1 MTARGEAVEN
11 EQGWAWEC
19 DPSRIWV
26 LGDMAAEHQ
35 VLVSGVM
42 DGLVDLA
49 SMGIDP
55 KTGSLYEDPAPM
67 RLRTYEDERL
77 MVWYQTIPHRR
88 RVYLKRV
95 NL

>member
-1 MTARGEAVEN
+1 
-11 EQGWAWEC
+11 
-19 DPSRIWV
+19 
-26 LGDMAAEHQ
+26 MAAEHQ
-35 VLVSGVM
+35 ELVTVVL

-49 SMGIDP
+49 SMAIDP
-55 KTGSLYEDPAPM
+55 KDGSLYEDPHPM
-67 RLRTYEDERL
+67 RLRTYEDEHL

>member
-1 MTARGEAVEN
+1 
-11 EQGWAWEC
+11 
-19 DPSRIWV
+19 
-26 LGDMAAEHQ
+26 MADEHQ
-35 VLVSGVM
+35 ALVSGVM

-77 MVWYQTIPHRR
+77 MVWYQTIPHRH

>member
-1 MTARGEAVEN
+1 
-11 EQGWAWEC
+11 
-19 DPSRIWV
+19 
-26 LGDMAAEHQ
+26 MADEHQ
-35 VLVSGVM
+35 SLVSRVM

-49 SMGIDP
+49 SLGIDP

-77 MVWYQTIPHRR
+77 MVWYQTIPHRS

>member
-1 MTARGEAVEN
+1 MTDRGEAVEN

-19 DPSRIWV
+19 DPSRAWV
-26 LGDMAAEHQ
+26 LGDMADNYQA
-35 VLVSGVM
+35 LVSRIM

-49 SMGIDP
+49 AMGIDP
-55 KTGSLYEDPAPM
+55 KSGSLYEDPAPM
-67 RLRTYEDERL
+67 RLRTYEDEHL
-77 MVWYQTIPHRR
+77 MVWYQTIRHRC

>member
-1 MTARGEAVEN
+1 MTDRGEAVEN

-19 DPSRIWV
+19 DPSRLWV
-26 LGDMAAEHQ
+26 LGDMSPEHQ
-35 VLVSGVM
+35 TLVSTIM

-55 KTGSLYEDPAPM
+55 KSGSLYEDPEPM
-67 RLRTYEDERL
+67 RLWTYEDERL
-77 MVWYQTIPHRR
+77 MVWYQTISHRS

>member
-1 MTARGEAVEN
+1 MRGEDVEN
-11 EQGWAWEC
+11 ENGWAWEC
-19 DPSRIWV
+19 DPSRHWV
-26 LGDMAAEHQ
+26 LGDMSEEYQ
-35 VLVSGVM
+35 KIVSTVM

-55 KTGSLYEDPAPM
+55 KDGSLYEDTNPM

-77 MVWYQTIPHRR
+77 LLWYQTIPHRC

>member
-1 MTARGEAVEN
+1 MTSRGEGVEN
-11 EQGWAWEC
+11 DTGWAWKC

-26 LGDMAAEHQ
+26 LGDMPAVQQAVVAA
-35 VLVSGVM
+35 VM

-49 SMGIDP
+49 SMAIDP
-55 KTGSLYEDPAPM
+55 KDGSLYEDTNPM
-67 RLRTYEDERL
+67 RLRTYEDEHL
-77 MVWYQTIPHRR
+77 MLWYQTIPHRS

>member
-1 MTARGEAVEN
+1 MTSRGEGVQN
-11 EQGWAWEC
+11 ETGWAWEC
-19 DPSRIWV
+19 DPGWLWV
-26 LGDMAAEHQ
+26 LGDMPAEQ
-35 VLVSGVM
+35 QRLVGSVM

-55 KTGSLYEDPAPM
+55 KDGSLYEDEQPM
-67 RLRTYEDERL
+67 RLRTYEDEHL
-77 MVWYQTIPHRR
+77 MLWYQTIPHRS

>member
-1 MTARGEAVEN
+1 MTSRGEGVQN
-11 EQGWAWEC
+11 ETGWAWEC
-19 DPSRIWV
+19 DPGRLWV
-26 LGDMAAEHQ
+26 LGHMPAEQ
-35 VLVSGVM
+35 QRLVGSVM

-55 KTGSLYEDPAPM
+55 KDGSLYEDEQPM
-67 RLRTYEDERL
+67 RLRTYEDEHL
-77 MVWYQTIPHRR
+77 MLWYQTIPHRS

>member
-1 MTARGEAVEN
+1 MSSRGEGVEN
-11 EQGWAWEC
+11 DTGWAWEC

-26 LGDMAAEHQ
+26 LGDMPADQQALVAA
-35 VLVSGVM
+35 VM

-49 SMGIDP
+49 SMAVDP
-55 KTGSLYEDPAPM
+55 KDGSLYEDTHPM
-67 RLRTYEDERL
+67 RLRTYEDEHL
-77 MVWYQTIPHRR
+77 MLWYQTIPHRS

>member
-1 MTARGEAVEN
+1 M
-11 EQGWAWEC
+11 
-19 DPSRIWV
+19 S
-26 LGDMAAEHQ
+26 AEHQ
-35 VLVSGVM
+35 ELVAVVM
-42 DGLVDLA
+42 EGLVDLA
-49 SMGIDP
+49 SMAIDP
-55 KTGSLYEDPAPM
+55 KDGSLYEDPQPM